1 MTNKTLT
8 RIFKISNTF
17 IGLLFLSLVILFSSV
32 VYAQETNKSIIKVTV
47 NGLKTDEGVV
57 RIAIYD
63 SEEGWFKKSVYNGTV
78 KIKNNKCEWTV
89 ENVPYG
95 DYAVFVYQDKN
106 SNNVFDMNSSNI
118 PSEPFGYSNVT
129 KMIRGPARWNDT
141 KFSITSPNMEIEVIV
156 PEIQPAF
163 SDSMKQNVTFNDRI
177 DVGGYKLQMRCF
189 GKGKPAVI
197 IEAGAGC
204 PTVET
209 ERSWR
214 SVIPAIAPTTQ
225 VCLYDR
231 AGLGLSDRAPE
242 QDRSGRTSQDM
253 VKDLHTL
260 LKKAGIPAPYI
271 LVGHSIGGY
280 NVRLYA
286 SQYPKEVAGMVLV
299 DSTHPDTWSKFAA
312 ALPPEQPDEPKSLRD
327 ARSAIDPQ
335 DPDDPEKMDVVTSAA
350 QVRATGLLGDLPLV
364 VVTHTPGIKNPDLQP
379 DLSDKLDRVWQDLQ
393 IDLAGLS
400 SNSTHIIAPHA
411 GHFIQVDEPQLVID
425 AILKV
430 MAQVKK

>member
-1 MTNKTLT
+1 MTNQTL
-8 RIFKISNTF
+8 KIKNSRKL
-17 IGLLFLSLVILFSSV
+17 IVILFLSLIFLCCSA
-32 VYAQETNKSIIKVTV
+32 VYAQEKNKSTIKITV

-63 SEEGWFKKSVYNGTV
+63 SEEGWFKKAVYSGTV
-78 KIKNNKCEWTV
+78 KIKNNKCEWTI

-95 DYAVFVYQDKN
+95 DYVAFVYQDKN
-106 SNNVFDMNSSNI
+106 SSGAMDMNDQGPI
-118 PSEPFGYSNVT
+118 EPFGYSNVT
-129 KMIRGPARWNDT
+129 KMIMGPARWNDT
-141 KFSITSPNMEIEVIV
+141 KFSITSPKMEIEVMV
-156 PEIQPAF
+156 LEKPPAF
-163 SDSMKQNVTFNDRI
+163 PDSMKQNVTFKDRI
-177 DVGGYKLQMRCF
+177 DVGGYKLNICCF

-209 ERSWR
+209 GGSWR
-214 SVIPAIAPTTQ
+214 AVIPAIAPTTQ

-242 QDRSGRTSQDM
+242 QDLSGRTSQDM

-260 LKKAGIPAPYI
+260 LDKAGIPAPYI

-286 SQYPKEVAGMVLV
+286 SQYPEEVAGMVLV
-299 DSTHPDTWSKFAA
+299 DSTHPDTWSKFSA
-312 ALPPEQPDEPKSLRD
+312 ALPPEQPDEPESLRD
-327 ARSAIDPQ
+327 ARSVADPQ

-364 VVTHTPGIKNPDLQP
+364 VLTHTPGIKNPNLQT

-400 SNSTHIIAPHA
+400 SNSTHIIAAHA

-430 MAQVKK
+430 MDQMKK